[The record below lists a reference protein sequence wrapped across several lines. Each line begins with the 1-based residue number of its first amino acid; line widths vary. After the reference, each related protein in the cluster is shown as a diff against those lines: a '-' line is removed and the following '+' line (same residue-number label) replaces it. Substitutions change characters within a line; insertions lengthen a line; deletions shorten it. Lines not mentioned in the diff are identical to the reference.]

1 MGGPRRMIIR
11 HVLWLISLYFI
22 GLKQTLENY
31 KFFSLLVDGSK
42 DVSINEKDLGFV
54 IVFDPAP
61 PKTSKIK
68 MNVIDL
74 DFADFVTS
82 DAENTIAAV
91 DFSFDLFILKT
102 AKPNLLALMAGQ
114 LIVVKRCEKHF
125 TNKLWMANIWLVGGS
140 PAGTDWMN

>member
-1 MGGPRRMIIR
+1 MIMR
-11 HVLWLISLYFI
+11 QVLWSISLYFI

-42 DVSINEKDLGFV
+42 DVRINEKDLGFV
-54 IVFDPAP
+54 IAFDPAP
-61 PKTSKIK
+61 PETSKIK

-82 DAENTIAAV
+82 DAENIIAAV

-125 TNKLWMANIWLVGGS
+125 TNRLWMANIWLVGG
-140 PAGTDWMN
+140 PRLELTE

>member
-1 MGGPRRMIIR
+1 M
-11 HVLWLISLYFI
+11 
-22 GLKQTLENY
+22 
-31 KFFSLLVDGSK
+31 DGSK
-42 DVSINEKDLGFV
+42 DVRINEKDLGFV

-61 PKTSKIK
+61 PETSKIK
-68 MNVIDL
+68 MNVI

-82 DAENTIAAV
+82 DAENIIAAV

-125 TNKLWMANIWLVGGS
+125 TNRL
-140 PAGTDWMN
+140 